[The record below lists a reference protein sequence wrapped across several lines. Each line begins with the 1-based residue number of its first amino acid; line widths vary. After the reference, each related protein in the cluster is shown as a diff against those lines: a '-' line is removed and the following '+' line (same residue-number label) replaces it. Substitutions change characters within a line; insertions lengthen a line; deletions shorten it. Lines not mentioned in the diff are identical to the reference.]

1 MTSDKVKIQSKSH
14 LIASK
19 RNRMEYLFVARD
31 EIVSSCNS
39 CFTVT
44 TSQVW
49 LLLKSWENF

>member
-1 MTSDKVKIQSKSH
+1 MTSDRVKIQSKSH

-19 RNRMEYLFVARD
+19 RNRTEYLFVARD

-44 TSQVW
+44 SSQVW
-49 LLLKSWENF
+49 LLLKSWEII